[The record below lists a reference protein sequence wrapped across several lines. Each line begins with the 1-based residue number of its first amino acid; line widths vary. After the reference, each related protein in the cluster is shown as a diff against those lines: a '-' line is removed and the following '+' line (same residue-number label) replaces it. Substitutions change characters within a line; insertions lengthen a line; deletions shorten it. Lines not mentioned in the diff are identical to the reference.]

1 MNIIYGRIILR
12 ALEKDDMELL
22 RETVNDPEMERMV
35 VGWSFPVS
43 KSQQRAWYERIMG
56 DPRNQRFAVEYNGQ
70 FVGISTLTDIDLKNR
85 SAFHGVKLTQDAPK
99 GKGIG
104 FDAVVAVMKYAFE
117 ELQLNR
123 LYGGILE
130 YNVPSQKLY
139 AKCGWVEEGRYR
151 QCVFKD
157 NAYYDEIPVAILR
170 SEYFEWKKMNNI
182 E

>member
-1 MNIIYGRIILR
+1 MEIYYGKIKLR
-12 ALEKDDMELL
+12 ALEPEDMELL
-22 RETVNDPEMERMV
+22 RLTVNDPEMERMV

-43 KSQQRAWYERIMG
+43 KHQQMGWY
-56 DPRNQRFAVEYNGQ
+56 DRNIANSTNHRFAVDYEGR
-70 FVGISTLTDIDLKNR
+70 FVGISTLTEIDWKNR
-85 SAFHGVKLTQDAPK
+85 SAFHGIKLTLDAPK
-99 GKGIG
+99 GQGIG

-151 QCVFKD
+151 QCVFKN

-170 SEYFEWKKMNNI
+170 DEYFEWKNRNGI
-182 E
+182 I

>member
-1 MNIIYGRIILR
+1 MDIFYGKIKLR
-12 ALEKDDMELL
+12 ALEPEDMEAL
-22 RETVNDPEMERMV
+22 RATVNDPEMERMV

>member
-1 MNIIYGRIILR
+1 MNIYYGKVKLR
-12 ALEKDDMELL
+12 ALEPEDMEPL
-22 RETVNDPEMERMV
+22 RATVNDQEMEKMV
-35 VGWSFPVS
+35 VGWSFPIS
-43 KSQQRAWYERIMG
+43 KQQQADWYARSMN
-56 DPRNQRFAVEYNGQ
+56 NQNSHRFAIEFEGK
-70 FVGISTLTDIDLKNR
+70 FVGISTLTDIDWKNR

-99 GKGIG
+99 GQGIG

-151 QCVFKD
+151 QCVFKE

-170 SEYFEWKKMNNI
+170 SEYFEWKKLKGI
-182 E
+182 Q

>member
-1 MNIIYGRIILR
+1 MDIFYGKIKLR
-12 ALEKDDMELL
+12 ALEPEDMEAL
-22 RETVNDPEMERMV
+22 RATINDPEMERMV